1 VSSMRPAVAAEGAI
15 WLGVNSLTRH
25 VQVELEDDDADS
37 SCAILLVPT
46 SVIAPL
52 LSLGPKHG

>member
-1 VSSMRPAVAAEGAI
+1 MRPAVAAEGAI

-52 LSLGPKHG
+52 L